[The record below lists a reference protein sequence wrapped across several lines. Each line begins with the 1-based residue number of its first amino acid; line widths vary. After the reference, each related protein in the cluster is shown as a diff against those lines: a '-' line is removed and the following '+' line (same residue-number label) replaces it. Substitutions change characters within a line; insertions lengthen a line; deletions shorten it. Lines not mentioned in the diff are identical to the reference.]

1 MRGKNLYFAPA
12 YTLAVVLRPGGRVIT
27 RRLDF
32 RIKRKLRPGRGVA
45 WRGAVWRGVE
55 EKPGGLVLSPKKA
68 GTSQKVP
75 ARCMYELIAK
85 LQPGI
90 LRYAVFVYLF
100 LVVIRVNAFRQTP
113 RDERPFLVEAV
124 LGVVGVFALILAY

>member
-1 MRGKNLYFAPA
+1 
-12 YTLAVVLRPGGRVIT
+12 
-27 RRLDF
+27 
-32 RIKRKLRPGRGVA
+32 
-45 WRGAVWRGVE
+45 
-55 EKPGGLVLSPKKA
+55 
-68 GTSQKVP
+68 
-75 ARCMYELIAK
+75 MYELIAE

-90 LRYAVFVYLF
+90 LLYAVFVYLF